1 MPEKKK
7 GRDKK
12 TTLAIAVSCL
22 VLGIPVA
29 GVAIDLESTFM
40 PTPAL
45 RNPDVIINA
54 PHIALFAAAFMSI
67 ISCIIVL
74 LTTVIFRHISLNN
87 TVVGLAGFAI
97 AGINLPAQ
105 LIILAL
111 IYITNGANGA
121 TRNPNDIRFVDG
133 QYDTQKQFTRESFAC
148 TMDNLYLNREPW
160 ARNACSEYHYARY
173 TTILMTVMASL
184 LLSIAYWPVRRS
196 LGGRS
201 SAKRVAEGSK
211 A

>member
-1 MPEKKK
+1 MPPPAKKT
-7 GRDKK
+7 GRDKR

-29 GVAIDLESTFM
+29 GVAINLESTFM

-67 ISCIIVL
+67 ISSVIVL
-74 LTTVIFRHISLNN
+74 LTTTIYRHISLNN
-87 TVVGLAGFAI
+87 TVVGLAGFAT

-111 IYITNGANGA
+111 IYITNGANQPS
-121 TRNPNDIRFVDG
+121 RNMNDVRFVDG
-133 QYDTQKQFTRESFAC
+133 QYDTQKQFTRETFAC
-148 TMDNLYLNREPW
+148 TMENLYLVREPW
-160 ARNACSEYHYARY
+160 SRNACSEY
-173 TTILMTVMASL
+173 V
-184 LLSIAYWPVRRS
+184 
-196 LGGRS
+196 
-201 SAKRVAEGSK
+201 GSVVFTCISCTNDDFHSTMRDT
-211 A
+211 APFS